1 MRRRQLFIVLIALTT
16 CVSALLVA
24 ESPASSSP
32 TNSPAVINPP
42 SLSSPALGTGHS
54 CILRNGGVW
63 CTGDNSVGQ
72 LGTGTTTRTIA
83 FSPSLMSSA
92 VAVAAGGQRTC
103 AIAVDTSVWCWGLL
117 DTVADPINAP
127 NVLSQTP
134 TVTPVQMPIN
144 QVTSLSV
151 GTHHICTRKADAT
164 IWCWGA
170 NKYGQLGDGT
180 RLSSAVPVQS
190 RLTQA
195 LQVDVGLAHTCAVRA
210 TRSVWCWGRNNYR
223 QLGQPSPSP
232 RPLPTYV
239 PQVRAISVA
248 TGGAFTCIVN
258 TANRSQCW
266 GRNNYGQLGAPWGA
280 SRFLPVT
287 GSRTQISSLDAG
299 IEFVCARTLASST
312 WCWGRNRF
320 GQLGNGSNIAKA
332 SPQKVQPNSAVG
344 LLAVVATG
352 DAHACGISAT
362 NSGMWCWGLNST
374 SQLGDSSATLRRS
387 GTAVWPHG
395 IRLQPIGTDQSA
407 RVVVAGDI
415 GCNAL
420 RRARFGVGP
429 LGSQCGEESTARLV
443 SSLAPDGVLV
453 LGDLQHDAV
462 NASEITNSY
471 GATWG
476 AFKKITYPIR
486 GNHEYIVSGA
496 AGYVE
501 YFGEISA
508 SYWTTDAGGWRIIA
522 VDSWCQGQLYA
533 GCSATSAQ
541 TTWLISELQRARSE
555 GKCAAVLM
563 HHPYVSSGQF
573 ATASSR
579 FLWEASVAH
588 GADLVMSGHD
598 HHYERFAPLDATGAP
613 AAGGVPL
620 MISGLGGGQSYAL
633 GTPVPGSQFMTNA
646 EHGVV
651 QVTFT
656 PTSYSWGFISAV
668 DNATYDAGT
677 ASCTP

>member
-1 MRRRQLFIVLIALTT
+1 MPERRTFNV
-16 CVSALLVA
+16 LLVVCA
-24 ESPASSSP
+24 SIAGLFLVGSPAFSSSG
-32 TNSPAVINPP
+32 TSPAVVNPP
-42 SLSSPALGTGHS
+42 SLSSPALGTRHS
-54 CILRNGGVW
+54 CVLRTGTVW

-83 FSPSLMSSA
+83 FSPSLMTNAAAVSA
-92 VAVAAGGQRTC
+92 AGQRTC
-103 AIAVDTSVWCWGLL
+103 ALSMDSSVWCWGLL
-117 DTVADPINAP
+117 DTVADPVNAP
-127 NVLSQTP
+127 SVLSQVATL
-134 TVTPVQMPIN
+134 TPVQMPIN

-151 GTHHICTRKADAT
+151 GTHHICVRKSDST
-164 IWCWGA
+164 LWCWGA

-180 RLSSAVPVQS
+180 RLSSVVPVQS

-195 LQVDVGLAHTCAVRA
+195 VQVDVGLAHTCAVRA
-210 TRSVWCWGRNNYR
+210 TKSVWCWGRNNYH
-223 QLGQPSPSP
+223 QLGFQPQSP
-232 RPLPTYV
+232 RPTPTYV
-239 PQVRAISVA
+239 PKVRALSVS
-248 TGGAFTCIVN
+248 TGGAFTCIVS
-258 TANRSQCW
+258 TTNRSQCW
-266 GRNNYGQLGAPWGA
+266 GRNNYGQLGAPWGT
-280 SRFLPVT
+280 SRVVPVT
-287 GSRTQISSLDAG
+287 GSRAQIKSLDAG
-299 IEFVCARTLASST
+299 TEFVCAQTLASTT

-320 GQLGNGSNIAKA
+320 GQLANGSNIATA

-344 LLAVVATG
+344 LLGVVSTG
-352 DAHACGISAT
+352 DTHACGISAT
-362 NSGMWCWGLNST
+362 NSGMWCWGLNSS
-374 SQLGDSSATLRRS
+374 SQLGDSSAVLRRS
-387 GTAVWPHG
+387 GIAVWPHG

-415 GCNAL
+415 GCNEL

-429 LGSQCGEESTARLV
+429 LGSQCGEASTAALV
-443 SSLAPDGVLV
+443 SSLSPDAVLV

-476 AFKKITYPIR
+476 AFKNLTYPIR

-541 TTWLISELQRARSE
+541 TTWLIAELQRARAE

-579 FLWEASVAH
+579 FLWEASVTH

-613 AAGGVPL
+613 AAGGVP
-620 MISGLGGGQSYAL
+620 MIISGLGGGQVYQL
-633 GTPVPGSQFMTNA
+633 GPAVPGSQFMMNS

-651 QVTFT
+651 QLTLT
-656 PTSYSWGFISAV
+656 PTSYSWGFISALN
-668 DNATYDAGT
+668 NATYDAGT
-677 ASCTP
+677 APCTP